1 LDLLGANA
9 DSEIGAAVEST
20 SESRVQRWG
29 TKKEGLPLF
38 CLLVDAEVDLL
49 DGFFSFLLD
58 ELDGCGSPLAFLS
71 RPLLY

>member
-1 LDLLGANA
+1 M
-9 DSEIGAAVEST
+9 
-20 SESRVQRWG
+20 RG
-29 TKKEGLPLF
+29 TKKEGVPLF

-58 ELDGCGSPLAFLS
+58 ELDGCGSPPAFLS